1 MISVLFIFV
10 KRHAINFRCAC
21 YIAVNETLTAD
32 GEKGLL
38 VPAPSDLETTI
49 VNMNDADDVLPE
61 ANLLDVQAEDT
72 IEVENA
78 VEAVEP
84 VSGKGKSS

>member
-1 MISVLFIFV
+1 MNSCVY
-10 KRHAINFRCAC
+10 AINFYCVYC
-21 YIAVNETLTAD
+21 TAVNETLTAD

-38 VPAPSDLETTI
+38 VPAPSDLETTV
-49 VNMNDADDVLPE
+49 VNTNDTDDILNE
-61 ANLLDVQAEDT
+61 AKSVDVQPEDT